1 MPEYCHMKVD
11 GKFGCW
17 NEGRCLLFDDFLLH
31 SAQNEGEAT
40 EPITTPIKRA
50 NVRVVLLLDLW
61 HPQLGEQER
70 RLLSHIFRYCRIAR
84 FTFRKRDHPSSGGVM
99 GPFNPIIRN

>member
-61 HPQLGEQER
+61 HPQLGELER
-70 RLLSHIFRYCRIAR
+70 RLLSHIFSCDEDAQ
-84 FTFRKRDHPSSGGVM
+84 
-99 GPFNPIIRN
+99 